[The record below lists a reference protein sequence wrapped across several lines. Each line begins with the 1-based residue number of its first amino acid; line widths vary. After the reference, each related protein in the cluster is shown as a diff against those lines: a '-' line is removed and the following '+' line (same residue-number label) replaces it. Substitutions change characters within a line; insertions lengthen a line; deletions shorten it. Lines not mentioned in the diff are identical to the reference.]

1 MHEWEGE
8 VQEADIANAVRDA
21 LNEYG
26 NRRACAYRNAQVYQN
41 PGLSEPRP
49 IRTQVYQSKVFDQNK
64 VPKNLLVNEPSLSAQ
79 GIGGSC
85 GR

>member
-8 VQEADIANAVRDA
+8 VREADIANAVRDA

-26 NRRACAYRNAQVYQN
+26 NRRACAYRNAHVYQN
-41 PGLSEPRP
+41 
-49 IRTQVYQSKVFDQNK
+49 KVFDQNK

>member
-1 MHEWEGE
+1 VHEWEGE

-26 NRRACAYRNAQVYQN
+26 NRRACAYRNAHVYQN
-41 PGLSEPRP
+41 KVS
-49 IRTQVYQSKVFDQNK
+49 IRTHVYQNKVFDQNN

>member
-26 NRRACAYRNAQVYQN
+26 NRRACAYHNAQVYQN
-41 PGLSEPRP
+41 PGLSE
-49 IRTQVYQSKVFDQNK
+49 QGVYQNKVFDQNK
-64 VPKNLLVNEPSLSAQ
+64 VPKNLLVKEPSLSAQ